1 MRFGAEEPSDGED
14 AGKRQEYETVC
25 SGRCCGSDPGMER
38 RLWDFRGDGA
48 GIATA
53 VEEGKQSSLRGSEPF
68 WAMPTRAMRLYRP
81 ALIREC

>member
-1 MRFGAEEPSDGED
+1 MGQKNRQTEKMQVKDRNT
-14 AGKRQEYETVC
+14 KRCV
-25 SGRCCGSDPGMER
+25 
-38 RLWDFRGDGA
+38 LAAVVADFRGDGA

-53 VEEGKQSSLRGSEPF
+53 AEEGKQSSLRGSEPF